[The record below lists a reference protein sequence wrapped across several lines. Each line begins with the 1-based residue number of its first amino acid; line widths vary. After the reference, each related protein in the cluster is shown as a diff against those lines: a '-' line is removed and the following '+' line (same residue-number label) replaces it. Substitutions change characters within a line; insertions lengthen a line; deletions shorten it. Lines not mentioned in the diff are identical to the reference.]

1 MKNKL
6 VFLAACAVTV
16 LMPATVKAQYP
27 GITKEAGEIS
37 GKIMSEGRQ
46 RSDEAWAKAL
56 PIVEKEAKEGR
67 PYIPWASRPDDLPQ
81 AKIPAFPVQKEAVCL
96 VMVVVVVSNYCN
108 QSE

>member
-46 RSDEAWAKAL
+46 RSDEAWALNWK
-56 PIVEKEAKEGR
+56 PITHLK
-67 PYIPWASRPDDLPQ
+67 
-81 AKIPAFPVQKEAVCL
+81 VQMMERINAR
-96 VMVVVVVSNYCN
+96 M
-108 QSE
+108 